1 MDEVVTASPGEDSP
15 LLNTEADTVYLPVT
29 VSGGNA
35 EVITGSNT
43 GEGAAVDSPEGNSPY
58 TVVFSADA
66 PDYSELLQQINSDL
80 SQSKEYLSTQN
91 DILTEQ
97 SGYLQDQIVK
107 NQEQTLLLSILLGIL
122 AGILYREE
130 MMDIFT
136 YVSIA
141 SQFMILGAVCEC
153 IAILTGYVVY
163 TVFSIMEGGR

>member
-66 PDYSELLQQINSDL
+66 PDYSISIHAPTRGATRISMSGLDMHKNFNPRSHEGSD
-80 SQSKEYLSTQN
+80 
-91 DILTEQ
+91 
-97 SGYLQDQIVK
+97 
-107 NQEQTLLLSILLGIL
+107 
-122 AGILYREE
+122 
-130 MMDIFT
+130 M
-136 YVSIA
+136 
-141 SQFMILGAVCEC
+141 
-153 IAILTGYVVY
+153 
-163 TVFSIMEGGR
+163 

>member
-35 EVITGSNT
+35 EVITGSDT

-80 SQSKEYLSTQN
+80 SQSNEYLSTQN
-91 DILTEQ
+91 DTLLEQ
-97 SGYLQDQIVK
+97 SGYMQDQIHK
-107 NQEQTLLLSILLGIL
+107 YQEQSLLLSILLGIL
-122 AGILYREE
+122 AGMLFVHGF
-130 MMDIFT
+130 FT
-136 YVSIA
+136 
-141 SQFMILGAVCEC
+141 
-153 IAILTGYVVY
+153 
-163 TVFSIMEGGR
+163 GRK

>member
-66 PDYSELLQQINSDL
+66 PDYSELLQQISSDL
-80 SQSKEYLSTQN
+80 SQSKEYLSMQN
-91 DILTEQ
+91 DILTKQ

-122 AGILYREE
+122 AGMLFIHGFF
-130 MMDIFT
+130 I
-136 YVSIA
+136 
-141 SQFMILGAVCEC
+141 
-153 IAILTGYVVY
+153 
-163 TVFSIMEGGR
+163 GRK